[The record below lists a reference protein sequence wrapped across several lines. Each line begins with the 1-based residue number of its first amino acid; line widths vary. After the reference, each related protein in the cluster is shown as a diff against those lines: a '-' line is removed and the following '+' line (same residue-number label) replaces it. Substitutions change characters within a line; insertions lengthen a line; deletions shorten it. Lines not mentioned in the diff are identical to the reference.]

1 MSAGPR
7 SLVRASLA
15 PYSRANAT
23 LFVAG
28 TAGSWF
34 YACDVQR
41 LAGTSS
47 REQNVRGFRTLS
59 RDELLTAAAPA
70 GLLDSLDGREGRVA
84 RRGTVH
90 HSGERQQ
97 KKKRKAGDA
106 VRVGHDSAPAQSSNP
121 SLE

>member
-1 MSAGPR
+1 MLRLLSAVSR
-7 SLVRASLA
+7 CRFVSLSVRH
-15 PYSRANAT
+15 RACR
-23 LFVAG
+23 
-28 TAGSWF
+28 WF
-34 YACDVQR
+34 HACDVRQ
-41 LAGTSS
+41 LAGTGS
-47 REQNVRGFRTLS
+47 REQNMWGFRTLS

-70 GLLDSLDGREGRVA
+70 GLLDRLDGREGRVA

-121 SLE
+121 QPPSLE

>member
-1 MSAGPR
+1 M
-7 SLVRASLA
+7 
-15 PYSRANAT
+15 
-23 LFVAG
+23 AG

-47 REQNVRGFRTLS
+47 REQNVWGFRTLS

-84 RRGTVH
+84 RGGSIRRG
-90 HSGERQQ
+90 GRQGSRRGRG
-97 KKKRKAGDA
+97 KVWRVNGRTAG
-106 VRVGHDSAPAQSSNP
+106 REG
-121 SLE
+121 

>member
-15 PYSRANAT
+15 PYSRANAA

-47 REQNVRGFRTLS
+47 REQNVWGFRTLS

-84 RRGTVH
+84 RGGSIRRG
-90 HSGERQQ
+90 GRQGSRRGRATRTPVAVWLGRLAQ
-97 KKKRKAGDA
+97 K
-106 VRVGHDSAPAQSSNP
+106 H
-121 SLE
+121 